1 MRCHPMLT
9 ALMCGAACSTAA
21 VRTASTPRR
30 AMLCHVSLLGLS
42 ACSSFVPPSH
52 AATPSEQL
60 KADELLLQDLL
71 AEEQGL
77 RKSIRMTLRYEKL
90 EIQKF
95 KQEKAAST
103 NRLAIATEATSTPFE
118 RLARRLA
125 FDPEPARI
133 GTFDDLVR
141 IRPRADP
148 SE

>member
-1 MRCHPMLT
+1 
-9 ALMCGAACSTAA
+9 
-21 VRTASTPRR
+21 
-30 AMLCHVSLLGLS
+30 
-42 ACSSFVPPSH
+42 
-52 AATPSEQL
+52 
-60 KADELLLQDLL
+60 
-71 AEEQGL
+71 
-77 RKSIRMTLRYEKL
+77 MTLRYEKL